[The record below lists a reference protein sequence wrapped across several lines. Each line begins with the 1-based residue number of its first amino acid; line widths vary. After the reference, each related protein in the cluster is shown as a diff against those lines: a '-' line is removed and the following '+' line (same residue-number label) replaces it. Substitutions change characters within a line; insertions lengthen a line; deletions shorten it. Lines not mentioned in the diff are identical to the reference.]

1 MYKAEN
7 ILNELPEQML
17 DIKPE
22 VAPLGGL
29 SMLDA
34 LGIVFLVVLCLCI
47 YLEAKRPVLV
57 RRAQVLMKSYP
68 VNLGTFFF
76 NDFTA
81 SLLSLTSVYYLADAA
96 NGHGLLVNMENGPV
110 KYLLCFVL
118 LDLTL
123 YAWHYVMHHCDAL
136 WTLHKVHHS
145 DPNLNV
151 TTGLRFHFGEL
162 LLEVIVRTAFILAM
176 GISVEFLLISQ
187 AIMSLFILFHH
198 TNTCLPGERLLSLV
212 FIVPRLH
219 RAHHSTLRIEHDSNY
234 GAVFS
239 VWDRMFGTLK
249 EVEPEKIGL
258 DGWDEPGF
266 LGMVKSCL
274 LPNFNGNGKL
284 NWIPVRINKS
294 NNRQVH

>member
-1 MYKAEN
+1 MYNAEN
-7 ILNELPEQML
+7 ILNELPEHLM
-17 DIKPE
+17 DITPE
-22 VAPLGGL
+22 IAPLGEV
-29 SMLDA
+29 SMLDV
-34 LGIVFLVVLCLCI
+34 LGILFLVVLCLCI
-47 YLEAKRPVLV
+47 YLEAKRPALV

-68 VNLGTFFF
+68 LNLSTFFF
-76 NDFTA
+76 NDLTA
-81 SLLSLTSVYYLADAA
+81 SLLSLTSVYYLADAV
-96 NGHGLLVNMENGPV
+96 NEHGLLVDMKNGAI
-110 KYLLCFVL
+110 KYVICFVL

-136 WTLHKVHHS
+136 WSFHRVHHS

-162 LLEVIVRTAFILAM
+162 LLEVMVRTGFILAM
-176 GISVEFLLISQ
+176 GISVEFLLVTQ

-198 TNTCLPGERLLSLV
+198 TNTRLPGERILSLV

-219 RAHHSTLRIEHDSNY
+219 RAHHSTLRSEHDSNY

-239 VWDRMFGTLK
+239 VWDRLFGTLK

-258 DGWDEPGF
+258 EGWNEPGF

-274 LPNFNGNGKL
+274 LPDFNRAGKV

-294 NNRQVH
+294 NDKTEG